1 MACILIIVAPR
12 PFFSIQDVLP
22 PIQRH
27 FPSVIDVTYFSVQCE
42 DNQDII
48 YVGC

>member
-1 MACILIIVAPR
+1 MACILITVAYR
-12 PFFSIQDVLP
+12 PFFIQDVLP
-22 PIQRH
+22 SIQRH
-27 FPSVIDVTYFSVQCE
+27 SSTVIDVTDFMVQCE